1 MQRINV
7 QRKHLAIHFKN
18 KLKKVF
24 LQKMV
29 KRTCRQVTSESSYLG
44 REFSVQHHQ
53 TIVVLFMGSL
63 QELIQTHFINS
74 GPWIMTYWINLIIM
88 AIWPINFSNKYRS
101 WSKEE
106 VWSKDLFNIQTMP
119 NIKINLIYSW
129 RKFRTMIL
137 IWLAPTEI
145 MSKISKLK
153 KLRKYRIL
161 WSFFNPRNWRRVQSC
176 TYQSA
181 RASDTRKNLR
191 PRKNPEKM
199 PKIRHRR
206 RKNKKWIFI
215 YEI

>member
-53 TIVVLFMGSL
+53 TIVVLFTDSL

-119 NIKINLIYSW
+119 NIKINLISATINNLELIHSCSNSHW
-129 RKFRTMIL
+129 VCNRTSCLRGSKRNQIL
-137 IWLAPTEI
+137 Q
-145 MSKISKLK
+145 KLF
-153 KLRKYRIL
+153 IL
-161 WSFFNPRNWRRVQSC
+161 G
-176 TYQSA
+176 
-181 RASDTRKNLR
+181 
-191 PRKNPEKM
+191 
-199 PKIRHRR
+199 
-206 RKNKKWIFI
+206 
-215 YEI
+215 